1 MTQSKVKWVRLG
13 DYIEA
18 RNERNSKLQYGVEL
32 IEGVNSD
39 GEFQPTKAVTDGI
52 DLLPYKA
59 VWPGDICYNPSRL
72 NIGSLAFREK
82 DAGMCIVSHLY
93 QVFHIKKEFENELIP
108 EYLLIFFKR
117 DEFSRIVDYYN
128 YGSQRAEFNLKKLSE
143 LQIPLPSITRQ
154 REIVETWQGL
164 RKMKEENEQIA
175 EPLLQLCQSY
185 IQDLKKKYPMEEI
198 GPWIEE
204 SDERNDG
211 SLGLESVKGV
221 SIEKMFIETK
231 AKMEG
236 VNVSSYKLVKPDDF
250 CFVPIT
256 SRNSDKI
263 TLALNKSAGTYIVST
278 SYGVFRV
285 TNMEELYPDFLYMWF
300 CKPEFDRYARF
311 HSWGSAREAFSFDDM
326 KRVRIPLPPIDVQHA
341 IVNIYNCA
349 KEAKRIANEADQLSR
364 DICPALMQQV
374 INE

>member
-13 DYIEA
+13 DYIEVQDIK
-18 RNERNSKLQYGVEL
+18 NVDSKELPVFGINKDKAFMPTVANLDGVDTQKYKVL
-32 IEGVNSD
+32 KKGWFVFSGMQTGRDVCIRV
-39 GEFQPTKAVTDGI
+39 GI
-52 DLLPYKA
+52 YEEDVDCLVSPAYTTFT
-59 VWPGDICYNPSRL
+59 VCE
-72 NIGSLAFREK
+72 EK
-82 DAGMCIVSHLY
+82 GIL
-93 QVFHIKKEFENELIP
+93 KEF
-108 EYLLIFFKR
+108 FFLYFNR
-117 DEFSRIVDYYN
+117 YESDR
-128 YGSQRAEFNLKKLSE
+128 YGWFISDSSVRANLDWPRFLDI
-143 LQIPLPSITRQ
+143 QIPLPSITRQ

-185 IQDLKKKYPMEEI
+185 IQDLKKKYPMVEI

-221 SIEKMFIETK
+221 SIEKIFIETK

-236 VNVSSYKLVKPDDF
+236 VNVSLYKLVKPDDF

-300 CKPEFDRYARF
+300 CRSEFDRYARF

>member
-198 GPWIEE
+198 GEYIIP
-204 SDERNDG
+204 SDEVNVKG
-211 SLGLESVKGV
+211 EELPILGLNKDKVFMPTAANTATVDVSKYKVVRKG
-221 SIEKMFIETK
+221 
-231 AKMEG
+231 
-236 VNVSSYKLVKPDDF
+236 
-250 CFVPIT
+250 
-256 SRNSDKI
+256 
-263 TLALNKSAGTYIVST
+263 
-278 SYGVFRV
+278 
-285 TNMEELYPDFLYMWF
+285 
-300 CKPEFDRYARF
+300 RF
-311 HSWGSAREAFSFDDM
+311 AFSGMQTGRDVCIRLSLYDNDSPAVISPAYTTFEINESKGLLSEYLYILFCRSEMDRLGWFLSDSSV
-326 KRVRIPLPPIDVQHA
+326 RSNLDWPRFVTIRIPLPPIDVQHA